1 MGQPV
6 LDRYME
12 AEIRPKAFEE
22 LGRQIQV
29 YMKFIEAYKAKVT
42 DTEQQ
47 VLFCF
52 FFIVFLSY
60 QNSQMIFVFP
70 QPGWAVQ
77 SPRWTGGNTGGEA
90 GEWCHG
96 LDEQQDEPAE

>member
-12 AEIRPKAFEE
+12 SEIRPKAFEE

-42 DTEQQ
+42 NMEQQ
-47 VLFCF
+47 RTFLLVVLLYLTQ
-52 FFIVFLSY
+52 I
-60 QNSQMIFVFP
+60 IEIIPVFP
-70 QPGWAVQ
+70 PPGWAVQ
-77 SPRWTGGNTGGEA
+77 SPRWAGCDAGGEA
-90 GEWCHG
+90 GEWCYV

>member
-12 AEIRPKAFEE
+12 SEIRPKAFEE

-47 VLFCF
+47 RTF
-52 FFIVFLSY
+52 FSGIIVSY
-60 QNSQMIFVFP
+60 QNIEMIPVFP
-70 QPGWAVQ
+70 PPGWAVQ
-77 SPRWTGGNTGGEA
+77 SPRWAGCDTGGEA
-90 GEWCHG
+90 GEWCHV

>member
-6 LDRYME
+6 LDRYLE

-42 DTEQQ
+42 DTKQKSF
-47 VLFCF
+47 VFFLNF
-52 FFIVFLSY
+52 FFCIL
-60 QNSQMIFVFP
+60 P
-70 QPGWAVQ
+70 
-77 SPRWTGGNTGGEA
+77 
-90 GEWCHG
+90 
-96 LDEQQDEPAE
+96 

>member
-12 AEIRPKAFEE
+12 SEIRPKAFEE

-42 DTEQQ
+42 NTEQQ
-47 VLFCF
+47 RTF
-52 FFIVFLSY
+52 FSGIIVSY
-60 QNSQMIFVFP
+60 QNIEMISVFP
-70 QPGWAVQ
+70 PPGWAVQ
-77 SPRWTGGNTGGEA
+77 SPRWAGCDAGGEA
-90 GEWCHG
+90 GEWCHV

>member
-42 DTEQQ
+42 DTGQQ
-47 VLFCF
+47 TNN
-52 FFIVFLSY
+52 FLY
-60 QNSQMIFVFP
+60 LPKMVK
-70 QPGWAVQ
+70 
-77 SPRWTGGNTGGEA
+77 
-90 GEWCHG
+90 
-96 LDEQQDEPAE
+96 